1 MNYNRH
7 LKKFEPLYEEMNI
20 QNKSIYVF
28 RFAFFL
34 RRTMLVAAIVCLK
47 VLAFQLLVGFGQ
59 SVMMVIIIGY
69 NMPYE
74 DKSKWIKELI
84 NEQIILA
91 TIYFAMCFSPLVP
104 SIWAQTIV
112 GYMFIGMLAIHVGV
126 NLLMMFF
133 LTVKEAIA
141 NFKRNRFLKTH
152 LRKLQERIN
161 AVDKAKR
168 RQRVREFILRQK
180 ADYVDL
186 ENRVLEELETTL
198 KENIVKELD
207 FDIFTD
213 PLATIVEA
221 DIEEEEMVREFDL
234 TDTVFAEDRSITDNE
249 ASDIEKP
256 RANADPGEELII
268 TDSRVV
274 PKQAQQ
280 ESSFEDT
287 WDIEDTYY
295 EGLEHY
301 PHFDQ

>member
-1 MNYNRH
+1 
-7 LKKFEPLYEEMNI
+7 
-20 QNKSIYVF
+20 
-28 RFAFFL
+28 
-34 RRTMLVAAIVCLK
+34 
-47 VLAFQLLVGFGQ
+47 
-59 SVMMVIIIGY
+59 
-69 NMPYE
+69 
-74 DKSKWIKELI
+74 
-84 NEQIILA
+84 
-91 TIYFAMCFSPLVP
+91 
-104 SIWAQTIV
+104 
-112 GYMFIGMLAIHVGV
+112 
-126 NLLMMFF
+126 
-133 LTVKEAIA
+133 
-141 NFKRNRFLKTH
+141 
-152 LRKLQERIN
+152 
-161 AVDKAKR
+161 
-168 RQRVREFILRQK
+168 
-180 ADYVDL
+180 
-186 ENRVLEELETTL
+186 VLEELETTL

-234 TDTVFAEDRSITDNE
+234 TDTVFAEDRPITDNE